1 MRYSASLFYGKDRRQ
16 MTSAKRVAFIGL
28 GAMGYPM
35 AGHLATLGHT
45 VTVFNRT
52 QERAQGWQDQY
63 GGAVAATPAEAAEGQ
78 DAVMLCVG
86 NDDDVR
92 EVTCGSDGAL
102 QALPKG
108 SLLID
113 HTTTSRELAIAMAKQ
128 AAASGVDFL
137 DAPVSG
143 GQIGAETGALTI
155 MVGAH
160 ENTYAAAKP
169 LMACY
174 AKSIRLMGGVGSGQL
189 TKMVN
194 QICIA
199 GLLQGLS
206 EGLHFA
212 ERAGLDVAGA
222 VEVIG
227 QGAAQSWQMNN
238 RASTMIAGEFDFG
251 FAVDWMRK
259 DLGIAIETAQAVG
272 AAIPV
277 TELVD
282 SFYAEVQDLGGRRW
296 DTSSLIQRLRA
307 QTSD

>member
-1 MRYSASLFYGKDRRQ
+1 

-35 AGHLATLGHT
+35 AGHLATSGHT

-52 QERAQGWQDQY
+52 QERAQHWREQY

-78 DAVMLCVG
+78 DAVMICVG

-92 EVTCGSDGAL
+92 EVTCGSDGVL
-102 QALPKG
+102 QALPRG

-113 HTTTSRELAIAMAKQ
+113 HSTTSQELAVAIAEQ
-128 AAASGVDFL
+128 AATSGVDFL

-155 MVGAH
+155 MVGAK
-160 ENTYAAAKP
+160 EDAYAAAEP

-174 AKSIRLMGGVGSGQL
+174 AKSIRLMGNVGSGQL

-222 VEVIG
+222 VEVIA

-238 RASTMIAGEFDFG
+238 RASTMIAGDFDFG

-259 DLGIAIETAQAVG
+259 DLGIAIEAAQAVG
-272 AAIPV
+272 AAVPV

-282 SFYAEVQDLGGRRW
+282 RFYADVQDLGGRRW

-307 QTSD
+307 QATD

>member
-1 MRYSASLFYGKDRRQ
+1 

-35 AGHLATLGHT
+35 AGHLATSGHT

-52 QERAQGWQDQY
+52 LERAQRWQDQFD
-63 GGAVAATPAEAAEGQ
+63 GAVAATPAEAAQGQ

-92 EVTCGSDGAL
+92 EVTCGSEGAL
-102 QALPKG
+102 HTLPRG

-113 HTTTSRELAIAMAKQ
+113 HTTTSQELAVAIAKQ
-128 AAASGVDFL
+128 AATSGIDFL

-143 GQIGAETGALTI
+143 GQIGAESGALTI
-155 MVGAH
+155 MVGAN
-160 ENTYAAAKP
+160 EDTYVVAEP

-222 VEVIG
+222 VEVIA

-238 RASTMIAGEFDFG
+238 RASTMIAGEFEFG

-259 DLGIAIETAQAVG
+259 DLGIAIEAAQAVG
-272 AAIPV
+272 AAVPV

-282 SFYAEVQDLGGRRW
+282 RFYADVQDLGGRRW

-307 QTSD
+307 QATD

>member
-1 MRYSASLFYGKDRRQ
+1 

-35 AGHLATLGHT
+35 AGHLATSGHT

-52 QERAQGWQDQY
+52 LERAQRWRDQF
-63 GGAVAATPAEAAEGQ
+63 GGAVAGTPAEAAEGQ

-102 QALPKG
+102 HTLPRG

-113 HTTTSRELAIAMAKQ
+113 HTTTSQELAVAIAKQ
-128 AAASGVDFL
+128 AATSGIDFL

-155 MVGAH
+155 MVGAN
-160 ENTYAAAKP
+160 EDTYVVAEP

-222 VEVIG
+222 VEVIA

-238 RASTMIAGEFDFG
+238 RASTMIAGEFEFG

-259 DLGIAIETAQAVG
+259 DLGIAIETAHAVG
-272 AAIPV
+272 AAVPV

-282 SFYAEVQDLGGRRW
+282 RFYADVQDLGGRRW

-307 QTSD
+307 QATD

>member
-1 MRYSASLFYGKDRRQ
+1 

-35 AGHLATLGHT
+35 AGHLATSGHT

-52 QERAQGWQDQY
+52 LERAQRWQDQF
-63 GGAVAATPAEAAEGQ
+63 GGAVAATPAEAAEDQ

-92 EVTCGSDGAL
+92 EVTCGSEGVLHTLAR
-102 QALPKG
+102 G

-113 HTTTSRELAIAMAKQ
+113 HTTTSQELAVAIAEQ
-128 AAASGVDFL
+128 AATSGVDFL

-143 GQIGAETGALTI
+143 GQIGAEMGALTI
-155 MVGAH
+155 MVGAS
-160 ENTYAAAKP
+160 EDAYAAAEP

-222 VEVIG
+222 VEVIA

-259 DLGIAIETAQAVG
+259 DLGIAIEAAQAVG
-272 AAIPV
+272 AAVPV

-282 SFYAEVQDLGGRRW
+282 RFYADVQDLGGRRW
-296 DTSSLIQRLRA
+296 DTSSLIQRLRSQA
-307 QTSD
+307 PD

>member
-1 MRYSASLFYGKDRRQ
+1 
-16 MTSAKRVAFIGL
+16 MTPVKHVAFIGL

-35 AGHLATLGHT
+35 AGHLAAAGHT

-52 QERAQGWQDQY
+52 RESAQRWHDQY
-63 GGAVAATPAEAAEGQ
+63 GGRVAATPAEAAEGQ

-92 EVTCGSDGAL
+92 EVTSDNDGVL
-102 QALPKG
+102 HALPQG

-113 HTTTSRELAIAMAKQ
+113 HTTTSQALAIAMAEQ
-128 AAASGVDFL
+128 ASTSGVDFL

-143 GQIGAETGALTI
+143 GQIGAETGTLTI
-155 MVGAH
+155 MVGADEDAH
-160 ENTYAAAKP
+160 AAAEP

-174 AKSIRLMGGVGSGQL
+174 AKSIRRMGGVGSGQL

-222 VEVIG
+222 VEVIA
-227 QGAAQSWQMNN
+227 QGAAQSWQMTN

-259 DLGIAIETAQAVG
+259 DLGIAIDAAQTVG
-272 AAIPV
+272 AAVPV
-277 TELVD
+277 TKLVD
-282 SFYAEVQDLGGRRW
+282 SFYADVQDLGGHRW

-307 QTSD
+307 QAPD

>member
-1 MRYSASLFYGKDRRQ
+1 

-35 AGHLATLGHT
+35 AGHLATVGHT
-45 VTVFNRT
+45 MTVFNRT

>member
-1 MRYSASLFYGKDRRQ
+1 

-35 AGHLATLGHT
+35 AGHLATVGHT

-102 QALPKG
+102 QTLPKG

>member
-1 MRYSASLFYGKDRRQ
+1 
-16 MTSAKRVAFIGL
+16 MTPVKHVAFIGL

-35 AGHLATLGHT
+35 AGHLATAGHT

-52 QERAQGWQDQY
+52 RESAQRWHDQY
-63 GGAVAATPAEAAEGQ
+63 GGRVAATPAEAAEGQ

-92 EVTCGSDGAL
+92 EVTCDTDGVL
-102 QALPKG
+102 HALPQG

-113 HTTTSRELAIAMAKQ
+113 HTTTSQALAIAMAEQ
-128 AAASGVDFL
+128 ASTSGVDFL

-143 GQIGAETGALTI
+143 GQIGAETGTLTI
-155 MVGAH
+155 MVGADEDAH
-160 ENTYAAAKP
+160 AAAEP

-174 AKSIRLMGGVGSGQL
+174 AKSIRRMGGVGSGQL

-222 VEVIG
+222 VEVIA
-227 QGAAQSWQMNN
+227 QGAAQSWQMTN

-259 DLGIAIETAQAVG
+259 DLGIAIDAAQTVG
-272 AAIPV
+272 AALPV
-277 TELVD
+277 TKLVD
-282 SFYAEVQDLGGRRW
+282 SFYADVQGLGGHRW

-307 QTSD
+307 QAPD

>member
-1 MRYSASLFYGKDRRQ
+1 

-35 AGHLATLGHT
+35 AGHLATAGHT

-52 QERAQGWQDQY
+52 QERAHRWRDQY
-63 GGAVAATPAEAAEGQ
+63 SGSVAITPAEAAEGQ

-92 EVTCGSDGAL
+92 EVTCGGDGVL
-102 QALPKG
+102 HALPRG

-113 HTTTSRELAIAMAKQ
+113 HTTTSQELAITIAKQ
-128 AAASGVDFL
+128 AATSGVDFL

-155 MVGAH
+155 MVGAN
-160 ENTYAAAKP
+160 EDAYAAAEP
-169 LMACY
+169 VMACY
-174 AKSIRLMGGVGSGQL
+174 AKSIRLMGDVGSGQL

-222 VEVIG
+222 VEVIA

-238 RASTMIAGEFDFG
+238 RANTMIAGEFDFG

-259 DLGIAIETAQAVG
+259 DLGIAIDAAQAVG
-272 AAIPV
+272 APIPV

-282 SFYAEVQDLGGRRW
+282 RFYAEVQDLGGRRW

-307 QTSD
+307 QAPD

>member
-1 MRYSASLFYGKDRRQ
+1 

-35 AGHLATLGHT
+35 AGHLATSGHT

-52 QERAQGWQDQY
+52 QERAQHWRKQY

-78 DAVMLCVG
+78 DAVMICVG

-92 EVTCGSDGAL
+92 EVTCGSEGVL
-102 QALPKG
+102 RALPRG

-113 HTTTSRELAIAMAKQ
+113 HTTTSQELAVAIAKQ
-128 AAASGVDFL
+128 AATSGVDFL

-155 MVGAH
+155 MVGADKD
-160 ENTYAAAKP
+160 TYEAAEP

-222 VEVIG
+222 VEVIA

-238 RASTMIAGEFDFG
+238 RASTMIAGEFEFG

-259 DLGIAIETAQAVG
+259 DLGIAIEAAQAVG
-272 AAIPV
+272 APVPV

-282 SFYAEVQDLGGRRW
+282 RFYADVQELGGRRW

-307 QTSD
+307 QAPD

>member
-1 MRYSASLFYGKDRRQ
+1 

-35 AGHLATLGHT
+35 AGHLATVGHT

-52 QERAQGWQDQY
+52 QERAQSWQDQY

-92 EVTCGSDGAL
+92 EVTCGSDGVL
-102 QALPKG
+102 QALSKG

-128 AAASGVDFL
+128 AATSGVDFL

-160 ENTYAAAKP
+160 EKTNASAEP

-238 RASTMIAGEFDFG
+238 RASTMIVGEFDFG

-259 DLGIAIETAQAVG
+259 DLGIAIEAAHAIG
-272 AAIPV
+272 AAVPV

-282 SFYAEVQDLGGRRW
+282 SFYGDVQELGGHRW

-307 QTSD
+307 QAPS

>member
-1 MRYSASLFYGKDRRQ
+1 

-35 AGHLATLGHT
+35 AGHLATSGHT

-52 QERAQGWQDQY
+52 QERAQHWREQY

-78 DAVMLCVG
+78 DAVMICVG

-92 EVTCGSDGAL
+92 EVTCGSEGVL
-102 QALPKG
+102 HTLPRG

-113 HTTTSRELAIAMAKQ
+113 HTTTSQELAVAIAEQ
-128 AAASGVDFL
+128 AATSGVDFL

-155 MVGAH
+155 MVGADKD
-160 ENTYAAAKP
+160 TYEAAEP

-222 VEVIG
+222 VEVIA

-238 RASTMIAGEFDFG
+238 RASTMIAGEFEFG

-259 DLGIAIETAQAVG
+259 DLGIAIEAAQAVG
-272 AAIPV
+272 AAVPV

-282 SFYAEVQDLGGRRW
+282 RFYADVQDLGGRRW

-307 QTSD
+307 QATD

>member
-1 MRYSASLFYGKDRRQ
+1 

-35 AGHLATLGHT
+35 AGHLATSGHT

-52 QERAQGWQDQY
+52 QERAQHWRKQY

-78 DAVMLCVG
+78 DAVMICVG

-92 EVTCGSDGAL
+92 EVTCGSEGVL
-102 QALPKG
+102 RALPRG

-113 HTTTSRELAIAMAKQ
+113 HTTTSQELAVAIAEQ
-128 AAASGVDFL
+128 AATSGVDFL

-155 MVGAH
+155 MVGADKD
-160 ENTYAAAKP
+160 TYEAAEP

-222 VEVIG
+222 VEVIA

-238 RASTMIAGEFDFG
+238 RASTMIAGEFEFG

-259 DLGIAIETAQAVG
+259 DLGIAIEAAQAVG
-272 AAIPV
+272 APVPV

-282 SFYAEVQDLGGRRW
+282 RFYADVQELGGRRW

-307 QTSD
+307 QAPD